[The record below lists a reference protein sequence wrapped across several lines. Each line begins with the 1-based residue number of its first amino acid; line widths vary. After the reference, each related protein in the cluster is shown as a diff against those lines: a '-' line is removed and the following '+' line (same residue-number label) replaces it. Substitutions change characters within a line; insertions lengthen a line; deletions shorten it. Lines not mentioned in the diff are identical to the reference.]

1 VYGHSRPRLSGTP
14 VRLAPQA
21 RFSRTWWLLMVGVTA
36 LSALLFL
43 SQLGRTGLVD
53 ETPPLFAAAAR
64 NMVESGDWLTPRVNG
79 APRFDKPILVYW
91 LMGLGYQLLP
101 PSVDPLGSLA
111 ARLPSALA
119 ATVVSLAL
127 ADVLWCWPQQHGVSV
142 HRGGRWLAPLTASLG
157 FGLSPLV
164 LAWSRA
170 AVSDMLLTGLL
181 SLGLLGFWRHWAW
194 RDHRLPVGP
203 WLVLGLAVLTKGPVA
218 LALACL
224 TCLLFGCRQRR
235 LGLLWRCLSPL
246 KGMALAALVALPW
259 YVAEFAVEGPAFIQS
274 FFGYHNIQRFTQV
287 VNGHSE
293 PFWFYGPILLIG
305 AMPQLP
311 VALHGAW
318 IGLTGPHG
326 RATPQ
331 SSHPPDVSLRCF
343 AACWLLAVV
352 VFFTMTTTK
361 LPSYILPAM
370 PAVGLLVGLIA
381 GDWQRETTRERSWGA
396 AWTTVVLTAV
406 AGAGLYTQAL
416 WLPRLDQAFAQSF
429 PDMPTLKAE
438 LQTSSIIANIGLIWL
453 IAAGLTTL
461 ALYKR
466 WWGWLLPLQLVLVLW
481 IPLGLLPLANLMDR
495 LRQEPLRAMA
505 TVVQHESRSGEPLAM
520 VGFKKPSL
528 HFYARRLVRY
538 GEDSAL
544 DLANL
549 VLCTDW
555 GLKTDTLLVVLDER
569 AAEQPHWQRLQGNTV
584 AQAGVYELR
593 RLRRQEMEAVVNQL
607 RKDGFVHRDC
617 PQAT

>member
-1 VYGHSRPRLSGTP
+1 
-14 VRLAPQA
+14 
-21 RFSRTWWLLMVGVTA
+21 MVGVTA

-79 APRFDKPILVYW
+79 TPRFDKPILVYW

-101 PSVDPLGSLA
+101 SSLDPLGSLA
-111 ARLPSALA
+111 ARLPSALS

-127 ADVLWCWPQQHGVSV
+127 ADVLWCWPQQHGVRV
-142 HRGGRWLAPLTASLG
+142 HGGGRWLAPLAASLG

-164 LAWSRA
+164 LVWSRT

-181 SLGLLGFWRHWAW
+181 SLSLLGFWRHWAK
-194 RDHRLPVGP
+194 RGRRLPVGP
-203 WLVLGLAVLTKGPVA
+203 WLALGLAVLTKGPVA
-218 LALACL
+218 LVLACL
-224 TCLLFGCRQRR
+224 ACLLFGCRQRR
-235 LGLLWRCLSPL
+235 LGLLWHCLSPL
-246 KGMALAALVALPW
+246 KGMALVALVALPW
-259 YVAEFAVEGPAFIQS
+259 YVAEFAAEGPAFIQS

-287 VNGHSE
+287 VNGHNA

-318 IGLTGPHG
+318 IGLTRPHG

-331 SSHPPDVSLRCF
+331 SPHPPEISLRCF

-352 VFFTMTTTK
+352 VFFTMTATK

-370 PAVGLLVGLIA
+370 PAVGLLIGLTA
-381 GDWQRETTRERSWGA
+381 GDWQRDTTRERSWGA
-396 AWTTVVLTAV
+396 AWTSVVLTAV
-406 AGAGLYTQAL
+406 VGAGLCMQAL
-416 WLPRLDQAFAQSF
+416 WLPQFDQVIAQAF

-438 LQTSSIIANIGLIWL
+438 LQTSSIIVNIGLIWL
-453 IAAGLTTL
+453 IAAGITTL

-466 WWGWLLPLQLVLVLW
+466 WWAWLLPLQLALVLW
-481 IPLGLLPLANLMDR
+481 IPLGLLPLGDLVDH
-495 LRQEPLRAMA
+495 LRQEPLRVMA
-505 TVVQHESRSGEPLAM
+505 AAIQEESRSSEPLAM
-520 VGFKKPSL
+520 VGFHKPSL
-528 HFYARRLVRY
+528 HFYAKRPVRY
-538 GEDSAL
+538 GSRSAQH
-544 DLANL
+544 LANL
-549 VLCTDW
+549 TSCMNWDST
-555 GLKTDTLLVVLDER
+555 GSTADTMLVVLDER
-569 AAEQPHWQRLQGNTV
+569 AAEQPHWTGLQGNTM

-607 RKDGFVHRDC
+607 YRDEVVHRDC
-617 PQAT
+617 P